1 MSFFIAG
8 ADQAAAPGQRAT
20 VWCCAGHVVGMSRTS
35 GPTAVN
41 EDQDDELGR
50 TLRRSAPAV
59 SEQAVKAAQLV
70 ARQARGVSAGA
81 RPLSRRRPR
90 WQAAA
95 AVGVGVVL
103 LAGAGSVTAYQLGVP
118 PFQTLEEG
126 VGRAHDG
133 VPVVYENSLGRTVE
147 CTAFIEYR
155 DLDADQRAAVDD
167 VAADPRWQG
176 YGQRVLDDL
185 DIPRASPEAQNTAVL
200 DVVGEDLWVAAREA
214 VPGLS
219 RDLQASGPR
228 FAGWSA
234 SCAGPGGVDGRP

>member
-1 MSFFIAG
+1 V
-8 ADQAAAPGQRAT
+8 D
-20 VWCCAGHVVGMSRTS
+20 
-35 GPTAVN
+35 
-41 EDQDDELGR
+41 EDDELGDV
-50 TLRRSAPAV
+50 LRRSAPAV
-59 SEQAVKAAQLV
+59 SEQAVESARLV
-70 ARQARGVSAGA
+70 ARQSRGVSAGA
-81 RPLSRRRPR
+81 SPLGRRRPR
-90 WQAAA
+90 WHVAA
-95 AVGVGVVL
+95 AVGVGAVL

-126 VGRAHDG
+126 LGRARVG

-167 VAADPRWQG
+167 VAADDRWQG

-185 DIPRASPEAQNTAVL
+185 NIPQAGPEAQNTAVL
-200 DVVGEDLWVAAREA
+200 DVVAEDLWVAAREA

-219 RDLQASGPR
+219 RDPQASGPR

-234 SCAGPGGVDGRP
+234 SCAGPGGIDGRP